1 MTTIEYIISLKN
13 GLAMKSSIKEL
24 SFLNQV
30 RFLVKEDNTTFHQ
43 AKINNQRS
51 SFSRFSELF
60 TSKSYIP
67 IAGCVFEHI
76 LDTSDLS
83 SLEKLFY
90 ITADS
95 LSLIN
100 SNSGK
105 QRSVA
110 LPSQKW
116 ASRLNCSKSL
126 VFKLQQSLSEKGYF
140 VLVKD
145 KNKYGQNK
153 RNLIIPTLPQEVFDR
168 LYALPDR
175 IYQQH
180 LPYDPSI
187 KKEEYKRAYLDKT
200 KLFIKL
206 NYQLL
211 SIITT
216 SCDLT
221 PLQKTIWLDFYV
233 KCYKNHMSSNQENA
247 EFSLK
252 ISYLELTNKYGCNRS
267 FLSKAIKG
275 LETLGFITKNQFYT
289 RKEKSDQERQDKSLW
304 QLTLCLPNIYEQEL
318 RNSSDRSKS
327 ANSLV
332 ITASGSLANTVE
344 LEDNGF
350 NKDDVTTS
358 KADTNYDKT
367 PCSTL
372 GLQDFVPPVTLTV
385 SNSVYILNKNL
396 KTNIKNSDGNCEGK
410 KSKCLKRSIFFKNDF
425 KKEKTKQ
432 EKVEQEKNQEAGSCT
447 KSQTLTVI
455 SEIKCAKSKELK
467 PSKAVKTLLA
477 WYPLSQEQVKEL
489 NCRSRRE
496 FSLNFA
502 NELLLKLN
510 AKYPNRTFKF
520 KNQLMSYMAK
530 AFLHEKHQGPMVN
543 HQSFKFA
550 INHNVNKEGLV
561 EQNDGVKRILI
572 TTQPTPKRSDLLAT
586 INQTA
591 EPEFWQQI
599 KRSLLMNN
607 DVNTYISWF
616 SKLSFAKFEQG
627 ILELK
632 APNRFIAS
640 YMEQHFAGKIK
651 TAAIGFLK
659 ELKKVKIDMNPD
671 NFAGYSLRS
680 GFITTAAKNSVPDRT
695 IMKHSSHKSIQMLQ
709 VYTRDNS
716 LIEDNATSMVGL

>member
-1 MTTIEYIISLKN
+1 MTNTEHIIAPKNRLVLQSSIEKDFLLNQAESLLKRSN
-13 GLAMKSSIKEL
+13 KSSYQSET
-24 SFLNQV
+24 S
-30 RFLVKEDNTTFHQ
+30 HQ
-43 AKINNQRS
+43 QLLFTK
-51 SFSRFSELF
+51 FSELF

-67 IAGCVFEHI
+67 IAGCVFEYI
-76 LDTSDLS
+76 LDTTDLS

-145 KNKYGQNK
+145 RNKYGQNK

-187 KKEEYKRAYLDKT
+187 KKEEYKRTYLDDT

-211 SIITT
+211 NIIAA

-252 ISYLELTNKYGCNRS
+252 VSYVELTSKYGCNRS
-267 FLSKAIKG
+267 FLSKAINS

-304 QLTLCLPNIYEQEL
+304 QVTLCLPNIYEQEL
-318 RNSSDRSKS
+318 RNSPDRSKS

-332 ITASGSLANTVE
+332 ITASGSIANTVE

-350 NKDDVTTS
+350 NKDLVATS
-358 KADTNYDKT
+358 RADTNYNKT

-372 GLQDFVPPVTLTV
+372 GSGDFVPPVTLTV
-385 SNSVYILNKNL
+385 SNLVYILNKNL
-396 KTNIKNSDGNCEGK
+396 KTNIKNLDATCVEK
-410 KSKCLKRSIFFKNDF
+410 KSQCLRRSMFF

-432 EKVEQEKNQEAGSCT
+432 EKVEQEKNKEAGSCT

-455 SEIKCAKSKELK
+455 RKIKCAKSKELK
-467 PSKAVKTLLA
+467 PSKAAKTLIA
-477 WYPLSQEQVKEL
+477 WYPLSQEQLTEL

-530 AFLHEKHQGPMVN
+530 TFLHEKHQGPMVN

-550 INHNVNKEGLV
+550 INHNVNEEGLV

-572 TTQPTPKRSDLLAT
+572 TAQPTPKRSDLLAT

-627 ILELK
+627 VLEL
-632 APNRFIAS
+632 
-640 YMEQHFAGKIK
+640 
-651 TAAIGFLK
+651 
-659 ELKKVKIDMNPD
+659 
-671 NFAGYSLRS
+671 
-680 GFITTAAKNSVPDRT
+680 
-695 IMKHSSHKSIQMLQ
+695 
-709 VYTRDNS
+709 S
-716 LIEDNATSMVGL
+716 LIHI

>member
-1 MTTIEYIISLKN
+1 MTITEYVTAPN
-13 GLAMKSSIKEL
+13 DRLAVKSNIKEP

-30 RFLVKEDNTTFHQ
+30 KFLVEKYNTSFYQT
-43 AKINNQRS
+43 KIKDQLS
-51 SFSRFSELF
+51 SFPRFSELS

-67 IAGCVFEHI
+67 IAGCVFEYI

-187 KKEEYKRAYLDKT
+187 KKEEYKRTYLDET

-211 SIITT
+211 SIITA

-252 ISYLELTNKYGCNRS
+252 ISYLKLTNKYGCNRS
-267 FLSKAIKG
+267 FLSKAING
-275 LETLGFITKNQFYT
+275 LEALGFITKNQFYT
-289 RKEKSDQERQDKSLW
+289 RKEKFDQERQDKSLW
-304 QLTLCLPNIYEQEL
+304 QVTLCLPNIYKQEL
-318 RNSSDRSKS
+318 INSPNRSKS
-327 ANSLV
+327 TNSLV
-332 ITASGSLANTVE
+332 ITASGSLANKE
-344 LEDNGF
+344 EIDDNSF
-350 NKDDVTTS
+350 NKNIIMPS
-358 KADTNYDKT
+358 NTNNDCNKIL
-367 PCSTL
+367 CSTL
-372 GLQDFVPPVTLTV
+372 GSQNFVPSVTLTV
-385 SNSVYILNKNL
+385 SDLVYILNKNL
-396 KTNIKNSDGNCEGK
+396 KTNIKNSDGNRVGG
-410 KSKCLKRSIFFKNDF
+410 KSKHLKRSIFFKNDF

-432 EKVEQEKNQEAGSCT
+432 EEVKQEKNQEAESCT
-447 KSQTLTVI
+447 KSQTLTAI
-455 SEIKCAKSKELK
+455 SEIKYVKSKELK
-467 PSKAVKTLLA
+467 PSKVAKTFLA
-477 WYPLSQEQVKEL
+477 WYPLSQEQVTEL

-510 AKYPNRTFKF
+510 TKYPNRTFKF

-550 INHNVNKEGLV
+550 INHNVNEEGLA

-572 TTQPTPKRSDLLAT
+572 TTQPTPKRSDLLGT

-591 EPEFWQQI
+591 EPEFWHQI
-599 KRSLLMNN
+599 RRSLLMNN
-607 DVNTYISWF
+607 DINTYISWF
-616 SKLSFAKFEQG
+616 SKLSFSKFDQG
-627 ILELK
+627 VLELK
-632 APNRFIAS
+632 APTRFIAS
-640 YMEQHFAGKIK
+640 YIEQQFIVKVK

-659 ELKKVKIDMNPD
+659 ELKKIKIVNEFVLA
-671 NFAGYSLRS
+671 N
-680 GFITTAAKNSVPDRT
+680 N
-695 IMKHSSHKSIQMLQ
+695 
-709 VYTRDNS
+709 
-716 LIEDNATSMVGL
+716 

>member
-1 MTTIEYIISLKN
+1 MSQLVNHEYKLLVPPLLSDFTKLKITILSHTDYNLTSPITYSLHEKP
-13 GLAMKSSIKEL
+13 LDKSSYQSET
-24 SFLNQV
+24 S
-30 RFLVKEDNTTFHQ
+30 HQ
-43 AKINNQRS
+43 QLLFTK
-51 SFSRFSELF
+51 FSELF

-67 IAGCVFEHI
+67 IAGCVFEYI

-110 LPSQKW
+110 LSSQKW

-140 VLVKD
+140 ILVKD
-145 KNKYGQNK
+145 RNKYGQNK
-153 RNLIIPTLPQEVFDR
+153 INLIIPTLPQEVFDR

-187 KKEEYKRAYLDKT
+187 KKEEYKRTYLDQI

-211 SIITT
+211 SIIAA

-252 ISYLELTNKYGCNRS
+252 ISYLELASKCGCNRS
-267 FLSKAIKG
+267 FLSKAING

-304 QLTLCLPNIYEQEL
+304 QVTLCLPNIYEQEL
-318 RNSSDRSKS
+318 RNSPDRFKS

-350 NKDDVTTS
+350 NKDVVATS

-367 PCSTL
+367 PRSTL
-372 GLQDFVPPVTLTV
+372 GLQHFVPPVTLTV
-385 SNSVYILNKNL
+385 SNLVYILNKNL
-396 KTNIKNSDGNCEGK
+396 KTNIKNLDGTCEGK
-410 KSKCLKRSIFFKNDF
+410 KSKCPRRSIFFKNDF
-425 KKEKTKQ
+425 KKEKAKQ
-432 EKVEQEKNQEAGSCT
+432 KHV
-447 KSQTLTVI
+447 
-455 SEIKCAKSKELK
+455 KSKELK
-467 PSKAVKTLLA
+467 PSKAAKTLLA
-477 WYPLSQEQVKEL
+477 WYPLSQEQVTEL

-627 ILELK
+627 VLELK
-632 APNRFIAS
+632 APTKFIAS
-640 YMEQHFAGKIK
+640 YIEQQFIVKIK

-659 ELKKVKIDMNPD
+659 ELKKVKIVNEFVLA
-671 NFAGYSLRS
+671 N
-680 GFITTAAKNSVPDRT
+680 N
-695 IMKHSSHKSIQMLQ
+695 
-709 VYTRDNS
+709 
-716 LIEDNATSMVGL
+716 

>member
-1 MTTIEYIISLKN
+1 MTNTEHIIAPKNRLVLQSSIEKDFLLNQAESLLKRSN
-13 GLAMKSSIKEL
+13 KSSYQSET
-24 SFLNQV
+24 S
-30 RFLVKEDNTTFHQ
+30 HQ
-43 AKINNQRS
+43 QLLFTK
-51 SFSRFSELF
+51 FSELF

-67 IAGCVFEHI
+67 IAGCVFEYI
-76 LDTSDLS
+76 LDTTDLS

-145 KNKYGQNK
+145 RNKYGQNK

-187 KKEEYKRAYLDKT
+187 KKEEYKRTYLDDT

-211 SIITT
+211 NIIAA

-252 ISYLELTNKYGCNRS
+252 VSYVELTSKYGCNRS
-267 FLSKAIKG
+267 FLSKAINS

-304 QLTLCLPNIYEQEL
+304 QVTLCLPNIYEQEL
-318 RNSSDRSKS
+318 RNSPDRSKS

-332 ITASGSLANTVE
+332 ITASGSIANTVE

-350 NKDDVTTS
+350 NKDLVATS
-358 KADTNYDKT
+358 RADTNYNKT

-372 GLQDFVPPVTLTV
+372 GL
-385 SNSVYILNKNL
+385 
-396 KTNIKNSDGNCEGK
+396 
-410 KSKCLKRSIFFKNDF
+410 
-425 KKEKTKQ
+425 
-432 EKVEQEKNQEAGSCT
+432 
-447 KSQTLTVI
+447 
-455 SEIKCAKSKELK
+455 
-467 PSKAVKTLLA
+467 
-477 WYPLSQEQVKEL
+477 
-489 NCRSRRE
+489 
-496 FSLNFA
+496 
-502 NELLLKLN
+502 
-510 AKYPNRTFKF
+510 
-520 KNQLMSYMAK
+520 
-530 AFLHEKHQGPMVN
+530 
-543 HQSFKFA
+543 
-550 INHNVNKEGLV
+550 
-561 EQNDGVKRILI
+561 
-572 TTQPTPKRSDLLAT
+572 
-586 INQTA
+586 
-591 EPEFWQQI
+591 
-599 KRSLLMNN
+599 
-607 DVNTYISWF
+607 
-616 SKLSFAKFEQG
+616 
-627 ILELK
+627 
-632 APNRFIAS
+632 
-640 YMEQHFAGKIK
+640 
-651 TAAIGFLK
+651 
-659 ELKKVKIDMNPD
+659 
-671 NFAGYSLRS
+671 
-680 GFITTAAKNSVPDRT
+680 
-695 IMKHSSHKSIQMLQ
+695 
-709 VYTRDNS
+709 S
-716 LIEDNATSMVGL
+716 LIHI